1 VGRCS
6 GISLRDNA
14 PVSTPTE
21 LGETTDTLFRAVA
34 AVADALYV
42 VDSDGRIA
50 FLNPAALTI
59 LGYTDERE
67 LLGRP
72 SHATIHYLRPDGS
85 PFPEEECPLLRPL
98 RSGTTV
104 RIERD
109 WFVREDGSSV
119 PVAYSSAPVELHD
132 GRGAVVAFRDLSE
145 QLRLGEVEAS
155 RARIARAAYAARRT
169 IQRDL
174 HDGAQQQFVSVALQ
188 LANARDLIADQ
199 STEAGRLVAT
209 ALADLENAIEEL
221 RRLAHGIHPA
231 ELSESG
237 LEAALSTLAQRSPVP
252 VTVSINNA
260 GRMAPEIESAAYFI
274 ATEATTNA
282 VKHARANH
290 IGISVACARNELCVT
305 VTDDGAG
312 GASLRDTSGLQG
324 LRDRAEAIGGDLTI
338 DSPGGG
344 PTSLI
349 ARLPLF
355 RIRRTASLADTHL
368 RVVLADDAAVVR
380 QGLAELLGRSGIE
393 VVAQVGDAPA
403 LLQAVERHSPDIAV
417 VDIHMPPTQTQE
429 GVRAAID
436 IRRRFPGVGIL
447 LLSSYVEPK
456 ETIGLFTA
464 AAASG
469 IGYLLK
475 DSVINVDQLLD
486 ALERISEGEIVLD
499 PKLVVDLLRRGE
511 QPEPLEALTP
521 REREVLALM
530 AEGRSNAGIARTLWL
545 AEGTVEKHVRHI
557 FMHLGLP
564 DAPDDHRRV
573 LAVVAF
579 LEAR

>member
-1 VGRCS
+1 
-6 GISLRDNA
+6 
-14 PVSTPTE
+14 VSTPTE

-42 VDSDGRIA
+42 VDPGGRIA

-59 LGYTDERE
+59 LGYADELD

-72 SHATIHYLRPDGS
+72 SHATIHYRRPDGS
-85 PFPEEECPLLRPL
+85 PFPEEDCPLLRPL

-119 PVAYSSAPVELHD
+119 PVAYSSAPVELQD

-174 HDGAQQQFVSVALQ
+174 HDGAQQQFISVALQ
-188 LANARDLIADQ
+188 LANARDLIGDQ
-199 STEAGRLVAT
+199 SAEAGGLVAA
-209 ALADLENAIEEL
+209 ALADLENAIEQL
-221 RRLAHGIHPA
+221 RRLANGIHPA

-237 LEAALSTLAQRSPVP
+237 LEAALRTLAQRSPVP
-252 VTVSINNA
+252 VDVSIDNA
-260 GRMAPEIESAAYFI
+260 GRMPPEIESAAYFI

-282 VKHARANH
+282 IKHANANH
-290 IGISVACARNELCVT
+290 IQISVARAPSELRVT

-312 GASLRDTSGLQG
+312 GASLGDTAGLQG

-338 DSPGGG
+338 ESPGGG

-349 ARLPLF
+349 ATLPLF
-355 RIRRTASLADTHL
+355 RTRPMSLTDTHL

-380 QGLAELLGRSGIE
+380 QGLGELLGRSGIE

-403 LLQAVERHSPDIAV
+403 LLQEVERHSPDIAV

-436 IRRRFPGVGIL
+436 IRHRFPGVGIL

-456 ETIGLFTA
+456 EAIGLFTA

-469 IGYLLK
+469 VGYLLK
-475 DSVINVDQLLD
+475 DSVVNVHQLLD

-499 PKLVVDLLRRGE
+499 PKLVVDLLRRGT

-557 FMHLGLP
+557 FKHLGIP

-573 LAVVAF
+573 LAVIAF